1 MPGVVVVVVVVK
13 VAVRLSIDSNPF
25 SEYPTSLSASW
36 VSGPAERDLSARC
49 EPPLSAPHTSAAPRS
64 TASRLSRRRA
74 PNVAATAYLPTE
86 GGGCGCS
93 CSSVAWSSSW
103 SSWAASG
110 TSAAMASR
118 TAAVSA
124 EVTMAETAAI
134 SSPRVAAS
142 ATDRTSRRSASTSST
157 SSSGTPILSS
167 SSSAGFG
174 IDETS
179 WSIAPAFRPSP
190 SPETSS
196 VRYVSAVTGM
206 VPMPCD

>member
-74 PNVAATAYLPTE
+74 PNVAATAFLPTE

-93 CSSVAWSSSW
+93 CSSVARSSW

-179 WSIAPAFRPSP
+179 WSIAPAFRPSF